1 MAITRVTKVGAD
13 VLMSALGWRQS
24 STVLESVGE
33 ERRLVTPWSS
43 GAVSLQ
49 RAARTSHHPRPA
61 LGAFLVRAASK
72 PSWNSAVQDIT
83 HVCEVSLSIFYNIHH
98 QHLLPV
104 ETVQFSVESIVL
116 SMVKHCQTWL
126 TGLQE
131 ILSVTGLCNSIQ
143 LHISLSGYLLH
154 LATQL
159 RISLSMVPSFSI

>member
-1 MAITRVTKVGAD
+1 MALLIMAITRVTKVGAD

-72 PSWNSAVQDIT
+72 PS
-83 HVCEVSLSIFYNIHH
+83 
-98 QHLLPV
+98 
-104 ETVQFSVESIVL
+104 
-116 SMVKHCQTWL
+116 
-126 TGLQE
+126 
-131 ILSVTGLCNSIQ
+131 
-143 LHISLSGYLLH
+143 
-154 LATQL
+154 
-159 RISLSMVPSFSI
+159 